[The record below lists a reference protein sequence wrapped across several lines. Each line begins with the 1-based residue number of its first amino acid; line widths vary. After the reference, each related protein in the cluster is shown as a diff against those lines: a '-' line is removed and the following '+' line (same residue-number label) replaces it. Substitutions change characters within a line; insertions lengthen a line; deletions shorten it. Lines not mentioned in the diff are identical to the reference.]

1 MRLIKIKLAGFKS
14 FVDPTTLIIP
24 SNLVGIVG
32 PNGCGK
38 SNIIDAVTWV
48 MGESSAKHLRGDAL
62 TDVIFSGS
70 ASRQPVGQAS
80 VELVFDNTDGKLGG
94 EYASY
99 SEISIKRQ
107 MSREGVSTYQLNG
120 SRCRRRDIQAIFL
133 GTGLG
138 PRSYA
143 IIEQG
148 VISRLIEAKPD
159 ELRNFIEEAAGI
171 SKYRERRRETENRI
185 RNARE
190 NIDRLS
196 DIREELAKQLNH
208 LQRQARA
215 AKRYQ
220 VLKQQERQLKA
231 ELLAL
236 NWQDLNGQNQ
246 ARLEEVRGHENLL
259 EQGFAQL
266 RHIEADI
273 EKQRDELHT
282 ANEILNQSQSS
293 VYQNG
298 ADISQTEQ
306 ALRHTQERLQSLQAD
321 LDKVRESEAAV
332 TLQRQNDQAQLQMLS
347 SQAGSLEPKL
357 QGSRSQSNEA
367 YDSLDRAEQAMQSWQ
382 TEWDA
387 CNEAIAN
394 FSQQLE
400 VDTTRLQHLE
410 SGIDEINA
418 RRQLLTEELND
429 IDTDSLQSQLHDF
442 AGQLERQESTIQQAR
457 AELDRK
463 QIEARKLRDDIHASN
478 EKLSVKRS
486 EHQKLAGKAAS
497 LEALQQD
504 AAGNGQ
510 ELAVQWLSAV
520 GLEQAPRLAQ
530 QLTVD
535 PEWTVA
541 LETVLGQQLQDIC
554 VDNIEQVAEKVADLK
569 QGQIGF
575 ISKQMSDQQPEAAD
589 RFPGLLT
596 KITSAFSLHE
606 RLAGVYIATDI
617 NNAMAMRKEL
627 RAGESV
633 VTQDGIWLGHDW
645 IRVNKQDEQKSGSL
659 FREQQIQSLH
669 DKDKLL
675 SSQIKT
681 LERQLQ
687 VARTALDNAEQEA
700 YALQNKLHPQQEQLG
715 RLHSRHAELMT
726 RLEQA
731 GRRMSQLE
739 DELAELDTQQ
749 TTDRQ
754 ESQLLRQHLQRTGS
768 DKAKLDSQRATLS
781 DLREHHRQSLE
792 KAKFQWQTTHEQSHE
807 IALQLES
814 ISSQRVSLEQAMQR
828 SDIQISSLQASS
840 DELNATRA
848 STQSPLADLEQTLE
862 VKLAERIQVEKALSV
877 ARDHMQS
884 IESALRETEQKRA
897 ECEQQV
903 QTLRDTLE
911 AVRISAQEVKVR
923 LQTMYEQIQ
932 AIGQQV
938 EEILAGLHDDAEAGS
953 WQERLDS
960 VEGKIHRLGPINLA
974 AIDEFNQLSERKNYL
989 DSQNEDLV
997 EALATLE
1004 NAIKK
1009 IDRETRTRFKE
1020 TFDKLNLNLKEM
1032 FPVLFGGGH
1041 AYLEMTGEDLLDTG
1055 VTIMAQPPGK
1065 RNSTIHL
1072 LSGGEKA
1079 LTAVALVFA
1088 IFKLNPAPFCIL
1100 DEVDAPLDDTNV
1112 ARFSQLLAKMSAE
1125 VQFIFITHNK
1135 ITMEIAQQLLGVTMY
1150 EAGVSRLV
1158 SVDMDEAVKMAATA

>member
-1 MRLIKIKLAGFKS
+1 MRLTKIKLVGFKS
-14 FVDPTTLIIP
+14 FVDPTTLLIP
-24 SNLVGIVG
+24 GNLVGIVG

-99 SEISIKRQ
+99 SEISIRRQ
-107 MSREGVSTYQLNG
+107 MNREGVSTYQLNG

-148 VISRLIEAKPD
+148 VISRLIEAKPE
-159 ELRNFIEEAAGI
+159 ELRTFIEEAAGI
-171 SKYRERRRETENRI
+171 SKYRERRRETETRI
-185 RNARE
+185 HHARE
-190 NIDRLS
+190 NTQRLS

-220 VLKQQERQLKA
+220 VLKQEERQLKA

-236 NWQDLNGQNQ
+236 HWQDLNGQNQ
-246 ARLEEVRGHENLL
+246 AKLKQVRAHENQR
-259 EQGFAQL
+259 EEGVAQL

-273 EKQRDELHT
+273 EKQRDELAT
-282 ANEILNQSQSS
+282 ANETLNLSQSG

-298 ADISQTEQ
+298 ADISRIEQT
-306 ALRHTQERLQSLQAD
+306 LRHTQERLQSLQAD

-332 TLQRQNDQAQLQMLS
+332 TLQRQNDQAQLQALS

-357 QGSRSQSNEA
+357 QGSRSESDKA

-387 CNEAIAN
+387 CNEAIAD
-394 FSQQLE
+394 FSRQFD
-400 VDTTRLQHLE
+400 VDTTRLEHLE
-410 SGIDEINA
+410 SGIDDIHE
-418 RRQLLTEELND
+418 RRQLLAEELNGV
-429 IDTDSLQSQLHDF
+429 DTDSQQSQLYDF
-442 AGQLERQESTIQQAR
+442 ASQLERQESEIQQGR
-457 AELDRK
+457 AELERK
-463 QIEARKLRDDIHASN
+463 QVEARKLRDDIHALN

-486 EHQKLAGKAAS
+486 EHQKLEGTVAS

-510 ELAVQWLSAV
+510 ELAVEWLSDV

-541 LETVLGQQLQDIC
+541 LETVLGHQLQDIC
-554 VDNIEQVAEKVADLK
+554 VDNIEQVTNKVAGLK
-569 QGQIGF
+569 QGQMGF
-575 ISKQMSDQQPEAAD
+575 ISKEISAQQPEAAD
-589 RFPGLLT
+589 RFPELLT
-596 KITSAFSLHE
+596 KITSAFSLHG

-617 NNAMAMRKEL
+617 GNAIAMRKEL
-627 RAGESV
+627 RADESV

-645 IRVNKQDEQKSGSL
+645 VRVNKQDEQKSGSL

-669 DKDKLL
+669 EKDKVL
-675 SSQIKT
+675 SSEIQT
-681 LERQLQ
+681 LESQLEA
-687 VARTALDNAEQEA
+687 ARTALDNAELEA
-700 YALQNKLHPQQEQLG
+700 HAFQNKLQSEQEDLS
-715 RLHSRHAELMT
+715 RLHSRHAELKT

-731 GRRMSQLE
+731 ERRMSQLE
-739 DELAELDTQQ
+739 DELQELDTQQ
-749 TTDRQ
+749 ATDRQ
-754 ESQLLRQHLQRTGS
+754 ESEGLSQRLQRTSS
-768 DKAKLDSQRATLS
+768 DKAKLDSQRSNLS
-781 DLREHHRQSLE
+781 DLREHHRQTLE
-792 KAKFQWQTTHEQSHE
+792 KAKSQWQTTHEQSHE

-814 ISSQRVSLEQAMQR
+814 ISSQRVSLEQAIQR
-828 SDIQISSLQASS
+828 SDIQISSVQASS
-840 DELNATRA
+840 DELNKTLA

-862 VKLAERIQVEKALSV
+862 VKLAERVQVEKALSV
-877 ARDHMQS
+877 ARDQMES
-884 IESALRETEQKRA
+884 IDSALREREQKRT

-923 LQTMYEQIQ
+923 LQTVHEQIQ
-932 AIGQQV
+932 VIGQQA

-960 VEGKIHRLGPINLA
+960 IERKIHRLGPINLA

-989 DSQNEDLV
+989 DSQDADLA
-997 EALATLE
+997 EALTTLE

-1009 IDRETRTRFKE
+1009 IDRETRTRFQE
-1020 TFDKLNLNLKEM
+1020 TFDELNSNLKEM

-1112 ARFSQLLAKMSAE
+1112 GRFSQLVTKMSSE

-1158 SVDMDEAVKMAATA
+1158 SVDMDEAVKMVATA